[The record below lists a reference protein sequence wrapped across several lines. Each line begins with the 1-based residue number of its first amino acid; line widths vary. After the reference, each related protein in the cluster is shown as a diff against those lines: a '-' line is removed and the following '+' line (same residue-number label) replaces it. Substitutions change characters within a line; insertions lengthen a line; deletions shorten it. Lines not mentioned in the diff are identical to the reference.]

1 MRLYLMIIILVES
14 IICCFLFTIFTMAQM
29 KNPIDSIHNYPPAII
44 ARIKELGLITEDQE
58 PKSKKGLSRSL

>member
-1 MRLYLMIIILVES
+1 
-14 IICCFLFTIFTMAQM
+14 MAQM